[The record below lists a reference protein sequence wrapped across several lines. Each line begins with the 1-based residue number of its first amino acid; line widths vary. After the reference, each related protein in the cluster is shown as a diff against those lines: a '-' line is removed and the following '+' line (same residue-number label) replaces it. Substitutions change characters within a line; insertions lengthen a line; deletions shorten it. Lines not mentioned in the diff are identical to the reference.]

1 MIRGLFW
8 LLYRLIALAVLVF
21 VGTAVW
27 IVGDGLNDSGTN
39 ADVAVV
45 LGNAIQ
51 KNGMPAPI
59 LRERLD
65 KAIELYDKGD
75 FPLIIVSGATR
86 LGGDEPAAMCNYLVE
101 HQVPIGAIVQ
111 DRGGANTDDTSEDVE
126 RIAKERDL
134 HSVMIVTD
142 YYHITRTKLALHHAG
157 VTDVEQAHSGVV
169 KTEDAP
175 RLGREILALYFY
187 IGKFYFIPW
196 ASKAQAQAQV
206 DSEKLKEQAQI
217 EAEKLKEDAD
227 KAKSNVQQQLQS
239 GQQ

>member
-27 IVGDGLNDSGTN
+27 IVADGLNDSGTS

-45 LGNAIQ
+45 LGNSIQ
-51 KNGMPAPI
+51 KNGVPAPI
-59 LRERLD
+59 LRARLD
-65 KAIELYDKGD
+65 RAIELYQKGE

-101 HQVPIGAIVQ
+101 HQVRIGAIVQ

-126 RIAKERDL
+126 RIARERNL
-134 HSVMIVTD
+134 RSVMIITD
-142 YYHITRTKLALHHAG
+142 YYHITRTKLALRHAG
-157 VTDVEQAHSGVV
+157 VRDIEQAHSGVV

-175 RLGREILALYFY
+175 RLAREILALYFY
-187 IGKFYFIPW
+187 LGKFYLIPW
-196 ASKAQAQAQV
+196 AHQAGQEAQV
-206 DSEKLKEQAQI
+206 NGEKLKEQAQI

-239 GQQ
+239 GQ

>member
-1 MIRGLFW
+1 MIRGLFR
-8 LLYRLIALAVLVF
+8 LLYRLIALAVLIV
-21 VGTAVW
+21 VATAVW
-27 IVGDGLNDSGTN
+27 IVADGLNDAGAH

-51 KNGMPAPI
+51 KNGVPAPI
-59 LRERLD
+59 LRGRLD
-65 KAIELYDKGD
+65 KAIELYDKGE

-101 HQVPIGAIVQ
+101 HQVPITVIVQ

-126 RIAKERDL
+126 RIAKERNL
-134 HSVMIVTD
+134 RSVMIITD
-142 YYHITRTKLALHHAG
+142 YYHVTRTKLALHHAG
-157 VTDVEQAHSGVV
+157 VADVEQAHSGVV

-175 RLGREILALYFY
+175 RLAREILALYFY
-187 IGKFYFIPW
+187 VGKFYLMPW
-196 ASKAQAQAQV
+196 AHKAQAEAQV

-227 KAKSNVQQQLQS
+227 KAKDNVQQQLQS
-239 GQQ
+239 GQK